1 MKRLL
6 SLLLMLVL
14 THFSSSVFATE
25 TVIVDKADNG
35 FMLICTALVFFMTI
49 PGIAL
54 FYGGLLRGKNVLS
67 LITQVMMIFSV
78 VVIFWVIFGYS
89 LAFTAGNK
97 IWGGWSLTFL
107 NNVSLDSLS
116 GSINQYVHIAFQ
128 GSFAVITV
136 ALIVGALGERVRF
149 SALLIFTVIWFTF
162 SYIPIAHMVWGEGG
176 WLIDDGALDFAG
188 GTVVHINA
196 AIAALVGAY
205 LLGKRR
211 DSQHTAL
218 KPHNLPMVF
227 TGTAVLYIGWFG
239 FNAGSAGSAN
249 AIAALAFLNTVIAT
263 AGAVLSWTASEWI
276 TRGKP
281 SMLGSCSGCIAGLVA
296 ITPAA
301 GTVGVMGALFIG
313 VMGGIIGLW
322 GVVVLKRWL
331 KADDVCDVF
340 GIHGTCGIA
349 GCLLTG
355 VFTASFLGGVG
366 YSDGMTL
373 SKQVLIQLM
382 SVVITVIWS
391 GVVAYISFKIADKLV
406 GLRVS
411 EEEEHDGLDLTT
423 HGERAYQQ

>member
-78 VVIFWVIFGYS
+78 VVILWITFGYS

-136 ALIVGALGERVRF
+136 ALIIGALGERIRF
-149 SALLIFTVIWFTF
+149 SALLIFTIIWFTF
-162 SYIPIAHMVWGEGG
+162 SYIPIAHMVWGDGG

-211 DSQHTAL
+211 DSQNAAL

-281 SMLGSCSGCIAGLVA
+281 SMLGGCSGCIAGLVA

-391 GVVAYISFKIADKLV
+391 GVVAYTSFKIADKLV

>member
-1 MKRLL
+1 M
-6 SLLLMLVL
+6 V
-14 THFSSSVFATE
+14 T
-25 TVIVDKADNG
+25 
-35 FMLICTALVFFMTI
+35 
-49 PGIAL
+49 
-54 FYGGLLRGKNVLS
+54 Y
-67 LITQVMMIFSV
+67 
-78 VVIFWVIFGYS
+78 
-89 LAFTAGNK
+89 
-97 IWGGWSLTFL
+97 FL

-116 GSINQYVHIAFQ
+116 GSINQYVHVAFQ

-136 ALIVGALGERVRF
+136 ALIVGALGERIRF
-149 SALLIFTVIWFTF
+149 SALLIFTIIWFTF

-249 AIAALAFLNTVIAT
+249 AIAALAFLNTVVAT

-281 SMLGSCSGCIAGLVA
+281 SMLGGCSGCIAGLVA

-322 GVVVLKRWL
+322 G
-331 KADDVCDVF
+331 
-340 GIHGTCGIA
+340 
-349 GCLLTG
+349 LL
-355 VFTASFLGGVG
+355 F
-366 YSDGMTL
+366 
-373 SKQVLIQLM
+373 
-382 SVVITVIWS
+382 
-391 GVVAYISFKIADKLV
+391 
-406 GLRVS
+406 
-411 EEEEHDGLDLTT
+411 
-423 HGERAYQQ
+423 

>member
-14 THFSSSVFATE
+14 THFSSSAFATE

-78 VVIFWVIFGYS
+78 VVILWVIFGYS

-162 SYIPIAHMVWGEGG
+162 SYIPIAHMVWGDGG

-263 AGAVLSWTASEWI
+263 AGAVLSWSASEWI

-391 GVVAYISFKIADKLV
+391 GVVAYTSFKIADKLV